1 MEAMGYAE
9 LRRYCRALVS
19 DLGLS
24 PPLDPIVLCER
35 LSEARARP
43 IKLFPKDIP
52 VAAAVGALIVAA
64 GRDLIAYQAA
74 TTSAHQGH
82 IIYHELIHLVRGHV
96 TSQGALTCGGPL
108 PEGDE
113 DSRPA
118 PARRGLYQDWQE
130 WEAETGATILSEW
143 SYQDLQVS
151 RGTVHSPRARRFY
164 AALDDPIWD

>member
-1 MEAMGYAE
+1 MRAMSYAE

-19 DLGLS
+19 DLGMS
-24 PPLDPIVLCER
+24 PPLDPVVLCER

-52 VAAAVGALIVAA
+52 VAAAIGALIVAA
-64 GRDLIAYQAA
+64 GRDLITYQAT

-82 IIYHELIHLVRGHV
+82 IIYHEVIHLVRGHV
-96 TSQGALTCGGPL
+96 TSQGTLTCGGL
-108 PEGDE
+108 LSEGDD
-113 DSRPA
+113 DSGSA
-118 PARRGLYQDWQE
+118 LARQSLYQDWQE

-143 SYQDLQVS
+143 SDRDLQMSGSPVL
-151 RGTVHSPRARRFY
+151 SPRARRLY